1 MRHNKATKFF
11 ERKNKIRKR
20 LRQMYQLELEIDYMR
35 KAQRKLVEDYPEL
48 VDYINS
54 EDFI

>member
-1 MRHNKATKFF
+1 MRHSKAKKFF

-20 LRQMYQLELEIDYMR
+20 LRQIHLLELEIGYMR

-48 VDYINS
+48 VEYLTS
-54 EDFI
+54 GDFI